1 MLNTISHSPT
11 YPLQVASFVNR
22 QKPKDSLFTIING
35 KEKQQ
40 ILKFKKLQPANV
52 LAWNITKA
60 MTLLSKLLPTNFLFI
75 R

>member
-1 MLNTISHSPT
+1 MFKKEWKNAQHNFPQPNISSSSCVFCQQAKT
-11 YPLQVASFVNR
+11 QG
-22 QKPKDSLFTIING
+22 LFIIIING

-60 MTLLSKLLPTNFLFI
+60 MTLTTN
-75 R
+75 